1 MNLRFQLYRYENRTV
16 LYLEH
21 DEFIHV
27 VTRFNDSPQDCMVQ
41 TKYHD
46 KTYQKEFS
54 LEPEDLEFGIISELD
69 VSNHEQFIKS
79 LSYNL

>member
-1 MNLRFQLYRYENRTV
+1 MNLRFQLYKYENRTV

-27 VTRFNDSPQDCMVQ
+27 VTRFNDYSEGFTVQ

-46 KTYQKEFS
+46 KVYQQEYS
-54 LEPEDLEFGIISELD
+54 LEPEDSEFDIISELD
-69 VSNHEQFIKS
+69 ILNHEQHIKS
-79 LSYNL
+79 LS

>member
-27 VTRFNDSPQDCMVQ
+27 VTRFNDYPEGFTVQ
-41 TKYHD
+41 TKYQD
-46 KTYQKEFS
+46 KVYQTEYS
-54 LEPEDLEFGIISELD
+54 LEPEDSEFDIISELD
-69 VSNHEQFIKS
+69 ILNHEQFIKS
-79 LSYNL
+79 LS

>member
-1 MNLRFQLYRYENRTV
+1 MNLRFQLYKYENRTV

-27 VTRFNDSPQDCMVQ
+27 VTRFNDYSEGFTVQ

-46 KTYQKEFS
+46 TVYQQEYS
-54 LEPEDLEFGIISELD
+54 LESEDLEFGIISELD
-69 VSNHEQFIKS
+69 ILNHEQFIKS
-79 LSYNL
+79 LS